1 MPEKKITFTVENKE
15 KNKKTAQSQRPFGNS
30 RDFQEKPIPVL
41 GNGARV
47 PAAPAP
53 PPSPPPTAFPKCS
66 IQFSLEYMRRS
77 RNDFP
82 GDLTY
87 RKPRRWRI
95 YEASVKYVCRNSG
108 HFDRYQGEKMD
119 SFIRAGF
126 VSSFY
131 GFLKLINLFLL
142 C

>member
-1 MPEKKITFTVENKE
+1 
-15 KNKKTAQSQRPFGNS
+15 
-30 RDFQEKPIPVL
+30 
-41 GNGARV
+41 
-47 PAAPAP
+47 
-53 PPSPPPTAFPKCS
+53 
-66 IQFSLEYMRRS
+66 MRRS

-95 YEASVKYVCRNSG
+95 YEVSVKYVCRNSG

-119 SFIRAGF
+119 SFVRVGF
-126 VSSFY
+126 VSIFY